1 MTDRAAA
8 PQNAAVASIDLTADD
23 GSSDDDGML
32 SPVYKAA
39 LRLEA
44 AGLTPRQIA
53 ERLEVAVESVPLL
66 LDLARRKLNRRITA
80 NQTKG

>member
-1 MTDRAAA
+1 
-8 PQNAAVASIDLTADD
+8 VASIDLTADD
-23 GSSDDDGML
+23 GDDEGSL
-32 SPVYKAA
+32 SPVYNAA

-44 AGLTPRQIA
+44 EGLTPRQIA

-80 NQTKG
+80 KHTNG

>member
-1 MTDRAAA
+1 MTDTAVI
-8 PQNAAVASIDLTADD
+8 PQNAGVATVDLTAADSGDDD
-23 GSSDDDGML
+23 GSL

-39 LRLEA
+39 LRLEE

-53 ERLEVAVESVPLL
+53 ERLEVAAESVPLL

-80 NQTKG
+80 KQTKG